1 MTTLN
6 AASTPSSA
14 IFIHPR
20 MTQRQV
26 IKTLSHHGKKLIWVR
41 RKQETR

>member
-26 IKTLSHHGKKLIWVR
+26 ITTLASHGKKLIWVR
-41 RKQETR
+41 RKQEAR